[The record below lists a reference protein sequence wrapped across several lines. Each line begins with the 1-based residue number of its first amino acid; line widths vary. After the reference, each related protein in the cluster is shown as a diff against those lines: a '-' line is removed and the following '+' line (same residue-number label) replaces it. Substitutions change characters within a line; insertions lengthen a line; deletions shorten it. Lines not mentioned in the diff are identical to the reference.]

1 MNIIH
6 KLFDEEFVIAFFKK
20 RVLPHYPEFVGI
32 KSIETK
38 AHKDHIW
45 DETYHVVL
53 EFKTVFVNRDGK
65 TKKLPIFCAA
75 HSEEPRKNLYK
86 AQKYLW
92 DNGFSKGYL
101 RSPRPLF
108 YSNKF
113 RAAFYRGAEG
123 RNFYQYIRENNRD
136 EIKNLL
142 PKIASWFYKLHL
154 LPTEGAINFNKENSR
169 IETAIPGKNE
179 IISLLSYRY
188 PHYKHIFEKFYE
200 VFIKQEKEFLKSTD
214 KRWLIHGDAHP
225 ENVIKV
231 GSKKISMIDFNDM
244 CLSDFARDLGCFL
257 QQFEYMAMRKIGDRE
272 FIDQMKDL
280 FLDSYLKEAKIKIDK
295 DLQSRIDNYYN
306 WTMARTA
313 IFILLKN
320 NPEPEK
326 AEDLVKRLS
335 QNISLL

>member
-6 KLFDEEFVIAFFKK
+6 KLFDEEFVTSLFKK
-20 RVLPHYPEFVGI
+20 RVLPHYPEFVSI
-32 KSIETK
+32 KSIKTK

-53 EFKTVFVNRDGK
+53 EFKTVFVTRDGK
-65 TKKLPIFCAA
+65 PKKLLIFCAA

-92 DNGFSKGYL
+92 DHGFSKGYL

-113 RAAFYRGAEG
+113 RAAFYRGADG

-142 PKIASWFYKLHL
+142 PKIASWFYKLHSF
-154 LPTEGAINFNKENSR
+154 PTIDAINFNKENSR
-169 IETAIPGKNE
+169 IETAIPGKDE
-179 IISLLSYRY
+179 IILLLGYRF
-188 PHYKHIFEKFYE
+188 PHYKHIFEEFYKN
-200 VFIKQEKEFLKSTD
+200 FIEKEKSFLKTSSE
-214 KRWLIHGDAHP
+214 KWLIHGDAHP

-257 QQFEYMAMRKIGDRE
+257 QQFEYMAMRKIGDVD
-272 FIDQMKDL
+272 FITEMKNL
-280 FLDSYLKEAKIKIDK
+280 FLNSYLKEAKIELDENLKE
-295 DLQSRIDNYYN
+295 RIENYYN
-306 WTMARTA
+306 WTMARTV

-326 AEDLVKRLS
+326 AE
-335 QNISLL
+335 SLIERITKNLNL